1 MKTDAAPG
9 TTPSRHTKADFENRG
24 RVQAAGPQRAPFAK
38 GLLPRICPRGRG
50 FPGGAS
56 NPNPAGGG
64 REKAPDADRA
74 LPILREPPSR
84 RLRPAEE
91 TRSPGRAQRR
101 PRARLERLA
110 RRRRRRRG
118 TLELPASS
126 PARPSRPRAA
136 HAQYISGSEP
146 ASARRAAGSR
156 SALRVLAAAEARS
169 IWSTAALEEN
179 GPAGPGGREIEGRRE
194 GKATR
199 RAIKAAIEVGP
210 KF

>member
-1 MKTDAAPG
+1 MKADAAPG
-9 TTPSRHTKADFENRG
+9 NTPSRHTKADFENLG
-24 RVQAAGPQRAPFAK
+24 RVRAAGPRRAPFAE

-56 NPNPAGGG
+56 NSHPAGGG
-64 REKAPDADRA
+64 REKAPDPDRA

-110 RRRRRRRG
+110 RRCRRRG
-118 TLELPASS
+118 SLELPAGS
-126 PARPSRPRAA
+126 PARPSRPRVA

-156 SALRVLAAAEARS
+156 SALQVLAAAEARS

-179 GPAGPGGREIEGRRE
+179 WPVGPGGREREGRIEGR
-194 GKATR
+194 ATR
-199 RAIKAAIEVGP
+199 RVIKAAIKVGP